1 MNWLLIML
9 SIIVAAFIFLCFFN
23 IKDVKSKSLIKRI
36 EYYAE
41 SFTNKRK
48 PDKQT
53 QIELFLEERAPIKIM
68 GVRIKN
74 TTGIFVFR
82 SILSITALV
91 ICIIPGSF
99 AGKNFFMISFIMAL
113 ILFFL
118 PVEILKSRIKEI
130 SGKIL
135 NELPE
140 SLDILSSLIKTGLSL
155 DQAIDYYSMNYK
167 GEISNLFKIAKTKIY
182 EGKSPGESYFE
193 IAELS
198 FCNEFRTI
206 IKIIV
211 QSDIVGNPI
220 NKVLKDLSRSIRQNQ
235 RDRIKIKAE
244 KLESSLMLV
253 IFVFMFIPMM
263 VLFLLPVIPQLKM
276 IFN

>member
-1 MNWLLIML
+1 MT
-9 SIIVAAFIFLCFFN
+9 VAAFIFLCFFN
-23 IKDVKSKSLIKRI
+23 IKDVRSKSLLKRI

-41 SFTNKRK
+41 SFANKRK
-48 PDKQT
+48 YDKKT
-53 QIELFLEERAPIKIM
+53 QIELFLTESAPLKIM
-68 GVRIKN
+68 GVSIKT
-74 TTGIFVFR
+74 TTGIFTFR
-82 SILSITALV
+82 VILSITALI
-91 ICIIPGSF
+91 ICIVLGFF
-99 AGKNFFMISFIMAL
+99 AEKNFFMISFILASVL
-113 ILFFL
+113 YFL
-118 PVEILKSRIKEI
+118 PFEILKSRIKAI

-155 DQAIDYYSMNYK
+155 DQAIEYYSINYK
-167 GEISNLFKIAKTKIY
+167 GEISGLFKIAKTKIY
-182 EGKSPGESYFE
+182 EGKSPGDAYFE

-220 NKVLKDLSRSIRQNQ
+220 YKVLKELSRNIRQDQ

-244 KLESSLMLV
+244 RLESSLMLV
-253 IFVFMFIPMM
+253 IFIFMFIPMM